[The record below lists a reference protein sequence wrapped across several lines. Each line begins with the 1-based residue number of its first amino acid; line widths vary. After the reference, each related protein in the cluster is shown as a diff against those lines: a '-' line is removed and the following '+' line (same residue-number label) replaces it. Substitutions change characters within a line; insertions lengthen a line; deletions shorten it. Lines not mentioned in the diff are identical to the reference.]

1 MNFVIEES
9 FASARRVLT
18 AFVAY
23 LFAVVIVAGF
33 AQDTNAQTTVY
44 TNAASDYTFELPSV
58 TWRETG
64 GGDALKQTAEFVYGD
79 RLDGYL
85 RVRKETVE
93 AGTTPREL
101 AFRDQDQTLRFRSAF
116 VRGKEE
122 PFSGKLTGVVSSYEY
137 TAGGKPMT
145 GRIYYLQADPRTIYT
160 LHFTGLRDKLSRIR
174 NQTDIIARTFQ
185 RK

>member
-1 MNFVIEES
+1 MNFIIKKS
-9 FASARRVLT
+9 SALMRRKSA
-18 AFVAY
+18 AFVLC
-23 LFAVVIVAGF
+23 LFAVGIALF
-33 AQDTNAQTTVY
+33 AQTANAQTTVY
-44 TNAASDYTFELPSV
+44 TNSASDYSFELPSV

-64 GGDALKQTAEFVYGD
+64 GGDALKQTVEFVYGD

-101 AFRDQDQTLRFRSAF
+101 SFRDQDQTLRFRSAF

-122 PFSGKLTGVVSSYEY
+122 PFSGRLTGVVSSYEY

-145 GRIYYLQADPRTIYT
+145 GRVYYLQADPRTIYT

-174 NQTDIIARTFQ
+174 NQTDTIARTFQ
-185 RK
+185 MK